1 MNSITN
7 NYARILC
14 RLQYTFYRASF
25 LIVIRIHRGINTT
38 NRSYWSKQQT
48 LAATGA
54 TGTTATKPPP
64 ERQPPPEPS
73 RSLALEL
80 LQHSHWSRSN
90 DSHRATGVDRTTPT
104 GATGTTATGA
114 TGTTATGVDRQHW
127 SHCNGSHRIHRTT
140 ATGVDRTIAIAGAAN
155 DSHWSRSNARQP
167 NSGAAN
173 NRYWRPPR
181 RSNRYWSL
189 REYATETAGAASER
203 QIILEEPKDRQWSCC
218 EQQILALEL

>member
-1 MNSITN
+1 VNPITN

-14 RLQYTFYRASF
+14 RLQYIFYRASF

-127 SHCNGSHRIHRTT
+127 SHCNGSHRSPS
-140 ATGVDRTIAIAGAAN
+140 N
-155 DSHWSRSNARQP
+155 DSHRSRSNDSHSRSCKRQP
-167 NSGAAN
+167 LESIE
-173 NRYWRPPR
+173 R
-181 RSNRYWSL
+181 
-189 REYATETAGAASER
+189 ATA
-203 QIILEEPKDRQWSCC
+203 KFWSCKQQILAPTTQ
-218 EQQILALEL
+218 EQQILEPTRVRYRNCWSCE

>member
-64 ERQPPPEPS
+64 KRQPPESIERQPLESIISPGATATQPPESIERQPP
-73 RSLALEL
+73 
-80 LQHSHWSRSN
+80 SHRSRSN
-90 DSHRATGVDRTTPT
+90 DT
-104 GATGTTATGA
+104 
-114 TGTTATGVDRQHW
+114 HW
-127 SHCNGSHRIHRTT
+127 SHWNNSHWSHW
-140 ATGVDRTIAIAGAAN
+140 N
-155 DSHWSRSNARQP
+155 DSHWSRSTALEPLQRQSPYPSNNSHRSRSNDSHSRSCKRQP
-167 NSGAAN
+167 LESIE
-173 NRYWRPPR
+173 R
-181 RSNRYWSL
+181 
-189 REYATETAGAASER
+189 ATA
-203 QIILEEPKDRQWSCC
+203 KFWSCKQQILAPTTQ
-218 EQQILALEL
+218 EQQILEPTRVRYRNCWSCE